1 MLRALADEHVTY
13 ALVNGLRTRGMDVV
27 TVQDL
32 GRRSDDD
39 PLLLDWA
46 LQHERILLTNDQD
59 FLAIAAERGARL
71 ETFAPIF
78 YWPQQQRAVADLLR
92 KILQLATTQSYAEA
106 SSQVFFL

>member
-1 MLRALADEHVTY
+1 MLRALADEHVPY
-13 ALVNGLRTRGMDVV
+13 ALIHGLRTRGMDVV

-46 LQHERILLTNDQD
+46 IEHERIVLTNDQD

-78 YWPQQQRAVADLLR
+78 YWPQQQRTVADLLQ
-92 KILQLATTQSYAEA
+92 KILKVATSQSYADA